1 MAKIATEFLQLD
13 PKDQSMADFRTTL
26 SRQKIPP
33 GMEHRNMVL
42 DTRNQE
48 PLRLGRGGVQRAAQP
63 HTMKASV
70 AGFENTV
77 LAAATGKRDATR
89 ILKI

>member
-1 MAKIATEFLQLD
+1 
-13 PKDQSMADFRTTL
+13 
-26 SRQKIPP
+26 
-33 GMEHRNMVL
+33 MVL
-42 DTRNQE
+42 ETRNQE